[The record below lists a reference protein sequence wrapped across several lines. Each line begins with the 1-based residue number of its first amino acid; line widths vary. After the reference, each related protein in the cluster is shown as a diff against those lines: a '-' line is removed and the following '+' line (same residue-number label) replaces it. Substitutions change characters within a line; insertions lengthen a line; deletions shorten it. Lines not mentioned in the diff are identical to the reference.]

1 MFGAEL
7 RRWSWVQCAEASRDP
22 ASPSIGRMEWRK
34 LDRIRKQLR
43 RESLADKFIALVDVY
58 ALIVD
63 GGGKGEGVLG
73 SGVECG
79 HQVTSSH
86 CSVETK

>member
-1 MFGAEL
+1 
-7 RRWSWVQCAEASRDP
+7 
-22 ASPSIGRMEWRK
+22 MEWRK

-58 ALIVD
+58 AQIVD

-86 CSVETK
+86 CSVETKYDSVGGRAVASHACSRYFIACRLAERP